1 MVFCVLGVPWSW
13 QPTHTLIY
21 TKSDGGALK
30 IYTKSDA
37 GALRSIGGFYG
48 NGCCET
54 GQKELKDTSLR

>member
-1 MVFCVLGVPWSW
+1 MAAYP
-13 QPTHTLIY
+13 HTDLY
-21 TKSDGGALK
+21 RVRWGALK

-37 GALRSIGGFYG
+37 GALRSIGGFYD